1 MSNDGVP
8 SEIAPWLLA
17 YVAEQA
23 QPEQLDAWVDRV
35 TSAIFDE
42 MSDMRRVDGLED
54 MLRATVR
61 EHWLAFLADVVQP
74 TQHFRLVDE
83 ARHLAGLLAELQIP
97 LETLIRFYRVAQLEV
112 WAYVSDLIRDL
123 APTDFDRAD
132 LLVYFWNRVGAW
144 LDKSVSTSI
153 DIYQEARSR
162 VLAGAAAQRY
172 ESVKAILAG
181 DLADARAASS
191 ALGGYP
197 ISVHHTAFVVSV
209 GDAEQAGALEPLAA
223 DLVRA
228 VGGAN
233 PLVVKPG
240 GRQLWLWVGTRDP
253 LDTGQL
259 AGLSGLSGSSGSS
272 AGSVEAS
279 VGVGTSTPGIA
290 GFVASHREALGALR
304 VATPGSATW
313 LTAYADVELPVLLGC
328 SPEVDRFMARQLGPL
343 VGDDESMARIRETL
357 TAFLGSGGS
366 AEEAARA
373 LVVHRNTIRY
383 RLGQAEELL
392 GRPVAKISPE
402 LATAL
407 RHHELFHRGRGA

>member
-8 SEIAPWLLA
+8 SEIAPWLLT

-23 QPEQLDAWVDRV
+23 RPEHLDAWVGRIM
-35 TSAIFDE
+35 TAIFDE
-42 MSDMRRVDGLED
+42 MSDMRGVDGIEG
-54 MLRATVR
+54 MMRATVR
-61 EHWLAFLADVVQP
+61 EHWVTFLADIVQP
-74 TQHFRLVDE
+74 TQHFHLVDE
-83 ARHLAGLLAELQIP
+83 ARHLAALLAELQVP

-112 WAYVSDLIRDL
+112 WAYVSELIRDL

-132 LLVYFWNRVGAW
+132 LLVYFWNRVGVW

-153 DIYQEARSR
+153 DIYQETRSR

-181 DLADARAASS
+181 DLADAREASS

-197 ISVHHTAFVVSV
+197 ISVHHTAFVISV
-209 GDAEQAGALEPLAA
+209 GDAEQAGVLEPLAA
-223 DLVRA
+223 DLASA
-228 VGGAN
+228 VKGAN

-240 GRQLWLWVGTRDP
+240 GRQLWLWIGTRDP
-253 LDTGQL
+253 LDLEGL
-259 AGLSGLSGSSGSS
+259 GKLSGGRG
-272 AGSVEAS
+272 EAS
-279 VGVGTSTPGIA
+279 VGVGTSTAGIA
-290 GFVASHREALGALR
+290 GFIASHREAQGALR

-313 LTAYADVELPVLLGC
+313 LTSYADVELPVLLGC
-328 SPEVDRFMARQLGPL
+328 TPEVDRFMARQLGPL
-343 VGDDESMARIRETL
+343 VGDDEAMARIRETL
-357 TAFLGSGGS
+357 IAFLGSGGS

-407 RHHELFHRGRGA
+407 RHHELFHRP

>member
-1 MSNDGVP
+1 MP

-83 ARHLAGLLAELQIP
+83 ARHLARLLAELQIP

-209 GDAEQAGALEPLAA
+209 GDAERAGALEPLAA

-259 AGLSGLSGSSGSS
+259 AGLSGLSGSS

-304 VATPGSATW
+304 VAAPGGSAW
-313 LTAYADVELPVLLGC
+313 LTRYDDVELPVLLGC

-383 RLGQAEELL
+383 RLGQAEEML
-392 GRPVAKISPE
+392 GRPIAKISPE
-402 LATAL
+402 LALAL
-407 RHHELFHRGRGA
+407 RHHELFHGGRGA

>member
-1 MSNDGVP
+1 MPDGI
-8 SEIAPWLLA
+8 EPWLLA
-17 YVAEQA
+17 YVAEQR
-23 QPEQLDAWVDRV
+23 QPEQLDAWADRV
-35 TSAIFDE
+35 TTAIFDE
-42 MSDMRRVDGLED
+42 MSDMRSVDGLED
-54 MLRATVR
+54 MLRTTVR
-61 EHWLAFLADVVQP
+61 EHWLAFLTDIIQP

-83 ARHLAGLLAELQIP
+83 ARHLAGLLAELQVP

-112 WAYVSDLIRDL
+112 WAYISDLIRDL

-132 LLVYFWNRVGAW
+132 LLVYFWNRVGVW

-181 DLADARAASS
+181 DLADPREASS

-197 ISVHHTAFVVSV
+197 VSVHHTAFVISV
-209 GDAEQAGALEPLAA
+209 GDAEQAGVLEPLAA
-223 DLVRA
+223 HLARA
-228 VGGAN
+228 VKGAN

-240 GRQLWLWVGTRDP
+240 GRQLWLWIGTRDP
-253 LDTGQL
+253 LDL
-259 AGLSGLSGSSGSS
+259 AGLDGLDGMSGGRG
-272 AGSVEAS
+272 EAS
-279 VGVGTSTPGIA
+279 VGVGTSTAGIA
-290 GFVASHREALGALR
+290 GFVASHREAQGALR
-304 VATPGSATW
+304 VAAPGDTTW
-313 LTAYADVELPVLLGC
+313 LTRYDDVELPVLLGC
-328 SPEVDRFMARQLGPL
+328 TPEVDRFMGRQLGPL
-343 VGDDESMARIRETL
+343 VGDDEAMARIRETL
-357 TAFLGSGGS
+357 SAFLGSGGN

-373 LVVHRNTIRY
+373 LVVHRNTVRY

-407 RHHELFHRGRGA
+407 RHHELFHRG